1 MRVLKTLAVAG
12 VAAGAAAMAS
22 MANAVIVNTWSYIVT
37 SQFVLGSECFVNSLI
52 NPADQSGLGCPTST
66 PDPAFTS
73 VAADGS
79 SVSWGQP
86 FGQPL
91 QSSLVISK
99 SPATGKI
106 NTTTPPFSV
115 PLFGDGEIG
124 PTQIFTHNN
133 NVVLPPALDFITV
146 LTTLSLTPIDP
157 PGGVPGSSPP
167 VTPALP
173 ASFTIPVNFKETI
186 NFGDCDPPS
195 TQNPPVAC
203 PDIFVAGAFNPFS
216 FSYDFDGAGGEP
228 AQTYFVQIFP
238 IGGSA
243 TLAPLSPAACAKA
256 GAATGCIGFITE
268 EGLSNNVQFAF
279 ALTTQPFSLVPEPGT
294 LALFALGLVGLGYM
308 VRRKQA

>member
-12 VAAGAAAMAS
+12 VAAGAAAMGS
-22 MANAVIVNTWSYIVT
+22 MANAVIVNTWSYVVT
-37 SQFVLGSECFVNSLI
+37 SQFVLGSECFVNSLVD
-52 NPADQSGLGCPTST
+52 PTAQQGLGCPTST
-66 PDPAFTS
+66 PDPLFTS
-73 VAADGS
+73 VAPDGS
-79 SVSWGQP
+79 SVSWGVP
-86 FGQPL
+86 FGQPP

-115 PLFGDGEIG
+115 PLFADGEIG

-157 PGGVPGSSPP
+157 LGGAPGQVPP
-167 VTPALP
+167 VTPQLP

-186 NFGDCDPPS
+186 NFGACDPPS

-216 FSYDFDGAGGEP
+216 FSYDFDGIGGDP

-243 TLAPLSPAACAKA
+243 TLAPLSDAACIKA
-256 GAATGCIGFITE
+256 GASPGCIGFITE